1 MSYGRLARSKPLV
14 KPIQSVVG
22 VERFELPTSCSQS
35 KRATGLRYTPK
46 GLDYRRYGHRGSIR
60 IALNQLRLLFR
71 ESSNHADRLRD
82 RVISLP

>member
-46 GLDYRRYGHRGSIR
+46 GLDYRRYGQRGSIR
-60 IALNQLRLLFR
+60 IARHRMQAAYFANRR
-71 ESSNHADRLRD
+71 MTPIASA
-82 RVISLP
+82 IA

>member
-46 GLDYRRYGHRGSIR
+46 RLDYRRYGHRGSIR
-60 IALNQLRLLFR
+60 VTRHDLHRLFR
-71 ESSNHADRLRD
+71 EPSNHADRLRY